1 MLKRILLLIAV
12 PVALLCAQTQSEMNA
27 QARAEFERADAE
39 LNKTYKAL
47 LARLSDAESKK
58 KLEDESTCVDR
69 ISRRRSFIRS
79 RSGSRWFRRARLAL
93 HEHDRIHRAA
103 YKAVEARSA
112 MNTNTS
118 NQSVERTERK
128 AEGRIM
134 EDEVKTK
141 LAAASGGSAP
151 FR

>member
-58 KLEDESTCVDR
+58 KLEESQRAWIAFRDAEA
-69 ISRRRSFIRS
+69 SF
-79 RSGSRWFRRARLAL
+79 
-93 HEHDRIHRAA
+93 AA
-103 YKAVEARSA
+103 DQVR
-112 MNTNTS
+112 
-118 NQSVERTERK
+118 
-128 AEGRIM
+128 
-134 EDEVKTK
+134 
-141 LAAASGGSAP
+141 GGSAAP
-151 FR
+151 VLRYMSMTESTEQRIKQLKSVPP